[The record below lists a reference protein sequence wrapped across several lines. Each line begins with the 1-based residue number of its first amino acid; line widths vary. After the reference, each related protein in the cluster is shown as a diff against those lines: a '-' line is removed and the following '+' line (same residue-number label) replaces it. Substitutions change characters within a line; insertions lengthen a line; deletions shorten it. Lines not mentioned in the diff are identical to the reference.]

1 MAKISQKGPDGAEE
15 NVPRRR
21 STAELRAE
29 ALAASGALVEY
40 VCAQVERPERL
51 PTFREVEQE
60 IWRRIMALGRLL
72 VALFLEAADRR
83 QLNDKGAGRGAGG
96 RDRWLLTRFG
106 WVRYW
111 RAYRKAVE
119 KGRGFHPLDVALG
132 LTADR
137 VSFALAGLAV
147 RLATKLAFA
156 EARDVLGWF
165 MPTVPSTEV
174 FERAVLG
181 FGEHT
186 GEWFRIAPAPDG
198 DGQVLV
204 VLADS
209 KGAPTA
215 TESELARRRGP
226 RRPRKARQSPR
237 HRGRSRRNKY
247 GSKPRRKK
255 GDKSKHAKMATLVV
269 MYTLTRVGRNLLG
282 PVNRWVYASFA
293 PKKHA
298 IAVARREADKRGFA
312 VGCGKTIQVLT
323 DGDPDL
329 ARYVAKAFPDA
340 IHTIDVI
347 HVVERLWT
355 AGEAVYKEGSV
366 ELREWVEARKAELYE
381 GRIDPLLAEMKRQ
394 LALRPKTG
402 PGNKGRRERLAEV
415 IGYIDRRKTKLN
427 YGELRRKDME
437 IGTGAVEGAVKN
449 IIGKRFDHGGMRWI
463 RERAEALL
471 QLRCI
476 EANGDWDRFLD
487 WVHSRVQASGQS
499 GNANVRLLANLPRP
513 LPALTLDMTDDAQD
527 AQSEA
532 A

>member
-1 MAKISQKGPDGAEE
+1 MARICQKGPEGAEE
-15 NVPRRR
+15 KVTRRR
-21 STAELRAE
+21 SAAELRAE

-40 VCAQVERPERL
+40 VSAQAGQPAGL
-51 PTFREVEQE
+51 PAFKAVEQE
-60 IWRRIMALGRLL
+60 ILSRIMALGRLL
-72 VALFLEAADRR
+72 VALFLELADAR
-83 QLNDKGAGRGAGG
+83 QLDVERAGRGAGS

-111 RAYRKAVE
+111 RAYRKSVE
-119 KGRGFHPLDVALG
+119 TGRGFHPLDVALG

-137 VSFALAGLAV
+137 LGFAMAGLAV

-165 MPTVPSTEV
+165 TPTVPSTEV
-174 FERAVLG
+174 IERAVVGL
-181 FGEHT
+181 GEHT
-186 GEWFRIAPAPDG
+186 EEWFRVAPAPVD
-198 DGQVLV
+198 DGQVLII
-204 VLADS
+204 LADS

-215 TESELARRRGP
+215 TTSELERRRGP
-226 RRPRKARQSPR
+226 RRVRKVTQSPR
-237 HRGRSRRNKY
+237 HRGRSRRGRY

-255 GDKSKHAKMATLVV
+255 GDKSKHARMATMVV

-298 IAVARREADKRGFA
+298 IAIARREADKRGFA
-312 VGCGKTIQVLT
+312 VGCGKTVQVLT

-329 ARYVAKAFPDA
+329 ARYVGKAFPDA

-355 AGEAVYKEGSV
+355 AGEAIYDEGSV
-366 ELREWVEARKAELYE
+366 ELREWVEARKADLYE
-381 GRIDPLLAEMKRQ
+381 GRIDAVLAEMRRQ
-394 LALRPKTG
+394 LGLRPKTG
-402 PGNKGRRERLAEV
+402 PGNKGRRERLSEV
-415 IGYIDRRKTKLN
+415 IGYIDRRKDKLN
-427 YGELRRKDME
+427 YGELRRKDLE

-476 EANGDWDRFLD
+476 EANGDWERFLD
-487 WVHSRVQASGQS
+487 WVHERVQASGRS
-499 GNANVRLLANLPRP
+499 GNVNVRLLRNQPGP
-513 LPALTLDMTDDAQD
+513 LPTLTLDLTEEAQD
-527 AQSEA
+527 AQREA

>member
-1 MAKISQKGPDGAEE
+1 MAKITQKGPEGAEE
-15 NVPRRR
+15 KVTRRR
-21 STAELRAE
+21 SVAELHAE
-29 ALAASGALVEY
+29 ALATSGALVEY
-40 VCAQVERPERL
+40 VCQQVERPGSL
-51 PTFREVEQE
+51 PRFRDVEQE
-60 IWRRIMALGRLL
+60 ILSRIMALGRLL

-83 QLNDKGAGRGAGG
+83 QQDDGGAGRGAGS

-137 VSFALAGLAV
+137 VSFAMAGLAV

-165 MPTVPSTEV
+165 TPTVPSTEV
-174 FERAVLG
+174 IERAVLG

-186 GEWFRIAPAPDG
+186 GEWFRVAPAPDG

-226 RRPRKARQSPR
+226 RRQRKATQSPR
-237 HRGRSRRNKY
+237 HRGRSQRNKY
-247 GSKPRRKK
+247 GSKPRRMK
-255 GDKSKHAKMATLVV
+255 GDKSKHARMATLVV

-282 PVNRWVYASFA
+282 PVNRWIYASFA

-298 IAVARREADKRGFA
+298 IAVARREADKRGFP

-340 IHTIDVI
+340 VHTIDVI

-355 AGEAVYKEGSV
+355 AGEAVYEEGSV
-366 ELREWVEARKAELYE
+366 ELGEWVEARKAELYE
-381 GRIDPLLAEMKRQ
+381 GRIDALLTEMRRQ

-415 IGYIDRRKTKLN
+415 IGYIERRREKLN
-427 YGELRRKDME
+427 YGELRRKDLE

-449 IIGKRFDHGGMRWI
+449 MIGKRFDHGGMRWI

-476 EANGDWDRFLD
+476 EANGDWERFLN
-487 WVHSRVQASGQS
+487 WVHGKVQTSGKS
-499 GNANVRLLANLPRP
+499 SNANVRLFANRPGP
-513 LPALTLDMTDDAQD
+513 LPTLTLDMTEEAPD